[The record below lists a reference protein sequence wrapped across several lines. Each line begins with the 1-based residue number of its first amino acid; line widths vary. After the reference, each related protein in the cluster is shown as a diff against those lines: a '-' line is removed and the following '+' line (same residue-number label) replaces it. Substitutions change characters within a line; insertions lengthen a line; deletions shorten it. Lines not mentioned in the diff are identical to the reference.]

1 MTNEERI
8 EEIVFEA
15 HKLNSKDE
23 LFELIKVLSK
33 DKIIKD
39 RIDLYEMAIKIIR
52 NNGNN
57 TQ

>member
-33 DKIIKD
+33 DKTIKD